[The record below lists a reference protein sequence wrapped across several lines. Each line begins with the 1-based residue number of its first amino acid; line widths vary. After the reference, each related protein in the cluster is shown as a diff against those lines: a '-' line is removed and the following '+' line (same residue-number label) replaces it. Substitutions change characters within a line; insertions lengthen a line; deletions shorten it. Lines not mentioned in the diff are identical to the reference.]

1 MKKVQSIGFKLVA
14 GGIFVVL
21 VPLLIVGGLSMTKAS
36 NALTTLSKAQARD
49 VAADLARLTNQI
61 LLAADITLAKTFAA
75 KRLVV
80 RAATLKHQGNEGEL
94 PQALSD
100 LFENLKSTFN
110 GVDKHYE
117 GFFLTD
123 VKGNVI
129 TGVLEDGKH
138 YPSLNVGEGDYFKE
152 MISTGDASIGE
163 MIRSRVSDK
172 LICVISTPVKTEGG
186 EFAGSFCL
194 VIKAHQ
200 FTELVSGRK
209 IGSTGYGFMVNKNGA
224 IIAHPVEKHILSLN
238 MFKIKD
244 LVSFAEKMVSGSS
257 GVDEYTF
264 NGVEKVSG
272 YAPVGLNDWYIAS
285 TQDSSEFLAAVHSMR
300 NSSLIVGTISLV
312 LTVAMVLLLSRSMVR
327 PLNDAVAGLKD
338 IAEGEGD
345 LTMRLAVTS
354 RDEIGELATWFNLFM
369 GKLQQIIKNIGE
381 NSKLVEESSTEL
393 SAIAVQISSGAES
406 TASRSSSVAAAAEE
420 MSANLH
426 SVAAAM
432 EQSSTNTSMVAAAA
446 EEMSSTINEIA
457 KNAEQ
462 ARSVAVKAVEKS
474 RSASMRMSELGKTAQ
489 AIGKVTETITDI
501 SEQTNLLA
509 LNATIEAA
517 RAGEAGKGFAVV
529 ANEIKDLATKTARA
543 TLDIR
548 TQIEEVQNSTSLSLA
563 EIDEI
568 SNVINGVSDI
578 VATIAAAVEEQST
591 ATREISTNI
600 NQASQGIQEVNENIS
615 QSSSVAEEITRDI
628 AQVNLAAGELSNE
641 SEQVRLSAE
650 KLNSMSAEI
659 TGIVS
664 KFKV

>member
-61 LLAADITLAKTFAA
+61 LLADITLAKTFAA

-138 YPSLNVGEGDYFKE
+138 YPSLSVGEGDYFKE
-152 MISTGDASIGE
+152 MISTGDAAIGD

-194 VIKAHQ
+194 SIKAHQ

-209 IGSTGYGFMVNKNGA
+209 IGSTGYGFMVNKNGTV
-224 IIAHPVEKHILSLN
+224 IAHPVEKHILSLN
-238 MFKIKD
+238 MFKIKE
-244 LVSFAEKMVSGSS
+244 LVPFAEKMVSGSS
-257 GVDEYTF
+257 GVEEYTF
-264 NGVEKVSG
+264 NGIDKVSG

-393 SAIAVQISSGAES
+393 SAIAAQISSGAEN
-406 TASRSSSVAAAAEE
+406 TANRSSSVAAAAEE

-457 KNAEQ
+457 QNAEQ
-462 ARSVAVKAVEKS
+462 ARGISVEAVEKS
-474 RSASMRMSELGKTAQ
+474 RSASLRMSELGKAAR